1 MGAGSPEVNGKYSF
15 KYEEGDGMKA
25 GCAVIRKEEGEAP
38 GRMHV
43 SHTVCGRLKVWTLH
57 SDSHSDG
64 KGLYC
69 CKNAP
74 CDTLPMTGWEQ
85 LGDGKA
91 PVPTFTPF
99 GGHADY
105 AKVGTSS

>member
-15 KYEEGDGMKA
+15 KYEEGDGTKA
-25 GCAVIRKEEGEAP
+25 GCAVIRKEEGEALV
-38 GRMHV
+38 RMVHK
-43 SHTVCGRLKVWTLH
+43 VCGRLKAWTL
-57 SDSHSDG
+57 SSDG

-69 CKNAP
+69 CNNAP
-74 CDTLPMTGWEQ
+74 CDMLPMTGWEQ